1 MYTLIYQPLNRDE
14 YSSSIYALIVTET
27 AHPCGPADTEEYI
40 HHQLEWPNCSHL
52 LQCSFL
58 NHFLK
63 TSDIMFCVSLTI
75 CIGHKQCDSYRT
87 ARHVLFFKQFN
98 KQEVS
103 IEELRVYTY
112 CQLLSLC
119 LLHQWKW
126 LLTKNKQNKEFCFSE
141 QHTAGAFLNKSVN

>member
-1 MYTLIYQPLNRDE
+1 MKTSRFSKIKFVFGIMLSVAPFWRVSLECKMCTLLYISLE
-14 YSSSIYALIVTET
+14 TGMSILRRFTLIVTQT

-40 HHQLEWPNCSHL
+40 HHQLELPNCSHL

-63 TSDIMFCVSLTI
+63 TSDIMFCVSLI
-75 CIGHKQCDSYRT
+75 IFIGHKQCDSYRT

-98 KQEVS
+98 KQEVN

-119 LLHQWKW
+119 LLHQ
-126 LLTKNKQNKEFCFSE
+126 
-141 QHTAGAFLNKSVN
+141 